1 MLTLWQDLRYGLRAL
16 RSSLSFTIVAV
27 LTLAL
32 GIGANT
38 AIFSVVQG
46 VLLAPLPYR
55 EPDRL
60 VLVFL
65 NNFRLK
71 SPTYLSYADFLDWR
85 RSAGSFEKMA
95 AYLWRS
101 YDLSAPG
108 TPEHLEGRQI
118 SANFFSTLGVAV
130 APGREFSPEEDR
142 PGAPPGAIISN
153 SLWRDRFGS
162 NPNALGKSIVL
173 DGVESTIVGVLPA
186 GFRFGTE
193 PADVYTPIGQLPL
206 VEQQDRTVH
215 NVVCVARLNPGV
227 SLAQADAEMNVIQES
242 IDRLHP
248 DVERG
253 LGAKL
258 IPVKEELVGDVRG
271 TLLLLL
277 GAVSVVLLIACAN
290 VANLLL
296 ARAAG
301 RGREF
306 AIRFALGASRARIVR
321 QLITESVVLS
331 LFGGA
336 LGLVAAKWGLDT
348 GLAALAADLPRT
360 DRIGVNISVLLF
372 VLAISIVAGILFGLA
387 PALRGSH
394 TDLQKSLKEGGRG
407 GTAAHQRAQ
416 NTLVVAQMG
425 LTLVLLAGAGLLFRT
440 IQQAWKADL
449 GFDARNILTFQ
460 VGLSPSATR
469 NGAGV
474 RAAYQHLLERIRE
487 IPGVQGADITTQVP
501 MSHQVNAIP
510 FWVDHHRPPSVAEA
524 PRILGFIV
532 GADFQRVMGIP
543 LIRGRFINA
552 QDTLGSPLVAVI
564 DTEVARTYFP
574 NQDPIGRT
582 LTTPQIG
589 DYRIVGVVGHVQHS
603 QVGFSSPFLQN
614 QVYVSIYQIY
624 DRWMT
629 TIDTWTWVVV
639 RTPLDASVVLPEIRK
654 AVSAAGSDQTVYHA
668 QTMREIVSESMG
680 PQRFPMIVLG
690 AFAALALLLA
700 SIGIYGVISYSVTQR
715 AQEIGIRMTLGA
727 ERGNI
732 FRMIVGQGLTLAFAG
747 LAIGVAAAL
756 VLARL
761 LSSFS
766 HLLYG
771 VRGNDPL
778 TFGIVSLVL
787 LGVAVAA
794 CYVPARRAM
803 RVDPMMTL
811 RHE

>member
-16 RSSLSFTIVAV
+16 RSSLSFTIVAL

-85 RSAGSFEKMA
+85 GSAGSFEKMA

-142 PGAPPGAIISN
+142 PGAPPVAIISN

-227 SLAQADAEMNVIQES
+227 SLAQADAEMNAIQEN

-372 VLAISIVAGILFGLA
+372 VLAISIVVGILFGLA

-394 TDLQKSLKEGGRG
+394 TDIQTSLKEGGRG

-589 DYRIVGVVGHVQHS
+589 DYRIVGVVGHVQHW

-639 RTPLDASVVLPEIRK
+639 RTPLDAS
-654 AVSAAGSDQTVYHA
+654 
-668 QTMREIVSESMG
+668 
-680 PQRFPMIVLG
+680 
-690 AFAALALLLA
+690 
-700 SIGIYGVISYSVTQR
+700 
-715 AQEIGIRMTLGA
+715 
-727 ERGNI
+727 
-732 FRMIVGQGLTLAFAG
+732 
-747 LAIGVAAAL
+747 
-756 VLARL
+756 
-761 LSSFS
+761 
-766 HLLYG
+766 
-771 VRGNDPL
+771 
-778 TFGIVSLVL
+778 
-787 LGVAVAA
+787 
-794 CYVPARRAM
+794 
-803 RVDPMMTL
+803 
-811 RHE
+811 